1 MSGFEEVPPMFPR
14 VFLSLFATVVLLG
27 CAGDPQPNGSGG
39 SDDYARM
46 VGEAEPARMPSAL
59 STGVPG
65 PAVGAPTGRT
75 VTLPRESVRQLDEFL
90 ATPRTVLG
98 NRVEISMSRRPFLG
112 QFMVTS
118 PIRGGSVARD
128 EVKDPDL
135 GLLTITL
142 ENRSGTRT
150 VLGDMPRV
158 RLGEGLEVVA
168 VDQLVI
174 RVWDRTEESL
184 PVFLEVTGLG
194 DSLYVEE
201 GPPVIRQRGAHAE
214 VSARISREGA
224 GYRFDE
230 AWSVR

>member
-1 MSGFEEVPPMFPR
+1 MSSR
-14 VFLSLFATVVLLG
+14 VVLSLLSAVVLVG
-27 CAGDPQPNGSGG
+27 CAGGTEPARSGDG
-39 SDDYARM
+39 DDAYARM
-46 VGEAEPARMPSAL
+46 VGEAEPARAPSGSAV
-59 STGVPG
+59 GVPR
-65 PAVGAPTGRT
+65 PTGAASTGRT
-75 VTLPRESVRQLDEFL
+75 VTLPRESIAQLDTFL

-98 NRVEISMSRRPFLG
+98 NRVEISMSRRPFLA

-150 VLGDMPRV
+150 VLADMPRV

-201 GPPVIRQRGAHAE
+201 GPPVVRQRGAQTE
-214 VSARISREGA
+214 VSARISREG
-224 GYRFDE
+224 GTYRFDE

>member
-1 MSGFEEVPPMFPR
+1 MSSR
-14 VFLSLFATVVLLG
+14 VVAVLLCCLALTA
-27 CAGDPQPNGSGG
+27 CAGNPEPARSGG
-39 SDDYARM
+39 SDDAYARI
-46 VGEAEPARMPSAL
+46 VGEAEPGRAPGATSA
-59 STGVPG
+59 GVPRPSTDG
-65 PAVGAPTGRT
+65 PAGRT
-75 VTLPRESVRQLDEFL
+75 VTLPRESIAQLDAFL

-98 NRVEISMSRRPFLG
+98 NRVEISMSRRPFLA
-112 QFMVTS
+112 QFMVSS

-150 VLGDMPRV
+150 VLADMPRV
-158 RLGEGLEVVA
+158 RLGEGLEIVA

-201 GPPVIRQRGAHAE
+201 GPPVVRQRGAHAE
-214 VSARISREGA
+214 VSARISREGTT
-224 GYRFDE
+224 YRFDE